1 MATAGDDEAVRRAL
15 ARDDLLMLAAEADRA
30 IGVVGQRE
38 DLPRLGRQDAT
49 LFDLALEQLLELAE
63 NHGAASLRAQAWDY
77 AGTLVRFCAMTQADL
92 VGLPA
97 AYTSGELHA
106 RALAEVRSLGP
117 ASGTYGLD
125 RDLMNGVFLRH
136 HAARDLR
143 LAGRHEEALD
153 LADRPVTEVYGRGAD
168 AHLCHFLYE
177 KGANLIALG
186 RAEAVNPDLAVWD
199 RHWQE
204 THAGGFSTR
213 HRVDYVRALA
223 AWEAAPS
230 GKAVRERLAAATRL
244 LAVGGPAGGLTGA
257 LTDVLT
263 GTLTDVLNS
272 GLPEDAEPEILPEE
286 QGVRELS
293 VVLSA
298 AEYLAAHARTEADH
312 ADAVALGV
320 RALGLADQV
329 RGRWKVLAR
338 SRAPLAVAFQRVYG
352 DLALLA
358 RRLEGPGAAEFG
370 FRVALSAKQTG
381 FAARIRDGLTFDGNP
396 RIDRIIR
403 QIVEIEAETRQTFS
417 ENDDTRRDLL
427 ATKRFELEQAAT
439 TMLADTVFPVP
450 KAVDAVVRTL
460 GDRYALDFIE
470 LRDTLREEPRLFRTL
485 IEPGGRMWFESCETD
500 PGFRERYALGD
511 APAGRHRGGA
521 GPGPEPSRN
530 LDREAQ
536 SLTDD
541 DVDWRAL
548 GRTLLPER
556 LTALLADPGAAGTA
570 GAVNTAGT
578 AVKLLISAHSWLSM
592 VPWAALKIDED
603 GTRLVQ
609 RAVITQTPVLTCLA
623 EAPPPP
629 VAGRALIR
637 LVGLDEKGVNV
648 DQERQAWGLK
658 SDWRGVPLHSCPIPG
673 GSDPVPHS
681 GGRLDEALERP
692 GTWQFLH
699 IAAHGQGRN
708 FDQRLDIPGERL
720 SAAQALSLKWPTS
733 VLMASCDVGLLVNDT
748 RAEPLNLVT
757 AVLTGGAHCVVAG
770 IASVEDA
777 GTGRAAA
784 HMVRAIRDADTSVTL
799 DEALRN
805 AQLEAIGLDV
815 PERGWALLSAYSR

>member
-1 MATAGDDEAVRRAL
+1 LATAGDDQAVRRAL

-30 IGVVGQRE
+30 IGIVRQRE
-38 DLPRLGRQDAT
+38 TLPRRGRQDAT
-49 LFDLALEQLLELAE
+49 LFDLALEHLLGLAE
-63 NHGAASLRAQAWDY
+63 HHGVASIRAQAWDY
-77 AGTLVRFCAMTQADL
+77 AGTLVRFCAMTQAEL
-92 VGLPA
+92 RPLPA
-97 AYTSGELHA
+97 VYTSRELHA
-106 RALAEVRSLGP
+106 RALAEVRNLDP

-143 LAGRHEEALD
+143 LAGRPEEALELID
-153 LADRPVTEVYGRGAD
+153 QPVTEVYGRGAD

-186 RAEAVNPDLAVWD
+186 RAEAVNPDLARWD
-199 RHWQE
+199 RHWQD
-204 THAGGFSTR
+204 THAAGFSTR
-213 HRVDYVRALA
+213 HRVDFVRALA
-223 AWEAAPS
+223 AWEAVPA
-230 GKAVRERLAAATRL
+230 GKAVREWLAAATRL
-244 LAVGGPAGGLTGA
+244 LAVGGPAGGLPGM
-257 LTDVLT
+257 
-263 GTLTDVLNS
+263 
-272 GLPEDAEPEILPEE
+272 LPEDAEPEILPEE

-293 VVLSA
+293 VVLSS
-298 AEYLAAHARTEADH
+298 AEYLAGHARTEADH
-312 ADAVALGV
+312 AAAVALGV
-320 RALGLADQV
+320 RALALADQV

-358 RRLEGPGAAEFG
+358 QRLDGPGAAELG

-396 RIDRIIR
+396 RIDGIIR
-403 QIVEIEAETRQTFS
+403 QIVEIETETLQTFS

-439 TMLADTVFPVP
+439 AMLADTVFPVP

-460 GDRYALDFIE
+460 GGRYALDFIE
-470 LRDTLREEPRLFRTL
+470 LRDTLRDEPRLFRTL
-485 IEPGGRMWFESCETD
+485 IEPGGRMWFESFETD
-500 PGFRERYALGD
+500 PGFRERYELGD
-511 APAGRHRGGA
+511 APAVGHRGGA
-521 GPGPEPSRN
+521 GPGPKRSRN
-530 LDREAQ
+530 LDREAH

-548 GRTLLPER
+548 ARTLLPER
-556 LTALLADPGAAGTA
+556 LTAVLTASDTAAPG
-570 GAVNTAGT
+570 GT

-609 RAVITQTPVLTCLA
+609 RAVVTQTPVLTCLA
-623 EAPPPP
+623 DAPPPP

-637 LVGLDEKGVNV
+637 LVGLDERGVDVNL
-648 DQERQAWGLK
+648 ERQAWGLK
-658 SDWRGVPLHSCPIPG
+658 SDWRGVPLHACRIPG
-673 GSDPVPHS
+673 KPEPTPHPD
-681 GGRLDEALERP
+681 GRLDKALAQP
-692 GTWQFLH
+692 GAWQFLH
-699 IAAHGQGRN
+699 IAAHGKGKN
-708 FDQRLDIPGERL
+708 FDQRLAIPGERL
-720 SAAQALSLKWPTS
+720 SAARALSLKWPTS
-733 VLMASCDVGLLVNDT
+733 VLMASCDVGLLINDT

-770 IASVEDA
+770 IASVEDT

-784 HMVRAIRDADTSVTL
+784 HMVRAVRDPDTSVTL
-799 DEALRN
+799 GEALRD
-805 AQLEAIGLDV
+805 AQLEAIGLGV